1 MEWKKIKEQ
10 FSNNIKTLLILE
22 YLGIRLEDTINS
34 NELLMFYFSV
44 PESSTLELENEE
56 LDKRIKTSYDL
67 IQLAKDLLIEMTL
80 ESGEI
85 FEDEEFLKE
94 VETNISSYC
103 KFYAKVRKGEMWN
116 EEKAKSR
123 VSELRKLL
131 SVYEDYKEV

>member
-10 FSNNIKTLLILE
+10 FSNNIKTLLFLE
-22 YLGIRLEDTINS
+22 YLGIRSEDTISS

-44 PESSTLELENEE
+44 PESSILEFKNEE
-56 LDKRIKTSYDL
+56 LNKRIKTSDDL
-67 IQLAKDLLIEMTL
+67 IQLAKDMLIEMIL

-85 FEDEEFLKE
+85 FKDEEFLKE
-94 VETNISSYC
+94 VENNIGSYC

-116 EEKAKSR
+116 EEKVKSR
-123 VSELRKLL
+123 VAELRKLL

>member
-44 PESSTLELENEE
+44 PESSTLELENKE
-56 LDKRIKTSYDL
+56 LDKRIKTSDDL

-94 VETNISSYC
+94 VESNIDSYC
-103 KFYAKVRKGEMWN
+103 KFYAKVRKDEVWD
-116 EEKAKSR
+116 EAKAKSR
-123 VSELRKLL
+123 VTELRKLL
-131 SVYEDYKEV
+131 NVYKDYEEV

>member
-10 FSNNIKTLLILE
+10 FSNNIKTLLVLE
-22 YLGIRLEDTINS
+22 YLGIRSEDTINS
-34 NELLMFYFSV
+34 NELLIIYFSV
-44 PESSTLELENEE
+44 PESSTLEFKNEE
-56 LDKRIKTSYDL
+56 LNKRIKTSDDL
-67 IQLAKDLLIEMTL
+67 IQLAKGMLIEMIL

-85 FEDEEFLKE
+85 FKDEEFLKE
-94 VETNISSYC
+94 VENNISSYC
-103 KFYAKVRKGEMWN
+103 KFYAKVRKGEIWN